1 MRLVNIIRNYTFL
14 TMILLFLISSCSEN
28 KSSKVESLEF
38 EINDNLLSDEIS
50 IDEINL
56 SIRPPVDWYEI
67 IGDDFEKAS
76 QNIKEADNLFSL
88 KLKHMFVSNNTSTLI
103 INKVG
108 GTGFDYLPDN
118 FQNILRDNFNV
129 ESVLHSE
136 FFINEIPIKQFII
149 NISDKI
155 IFKLFINNINN
166 DLQID
171 YIIPRNKYANE
182 LRKLESSLG
191 SLTKTKKESK

>member
-1 MRLVNIIRNYTFL
+1 MSLTHIMHNSNLLVVV
-14 TMILLFLISSCSEN
+14 LFLFISSCSKN
-28 KSSKVESLEF
+28 NSSNVESLEF

-50 IDEINL
+50 IDEMNL
-56 SIRPPVDWYEI
+56 SIRPPIDWYEI
-67 IGDDFEKAS
+67 VGEDFEKAS
-76 QNIKEADNLFSL
+76 QSIKEADNLFSL
-88 KLKHMFVSNNTSTLI
+88 KLKHMFVSNNASTLI
-103 INKVG
+103 INEVG
-108 GTGFDYLPDN
+108 GTDFDYLPDD
-118 FQNILRDNFNV
+118 FQSLLRDNFNV
-129 ESVLHSE
+129 ESILDSE

-171 YIIPRNKYANE
+171 YIIPRNEYANE